1 MASST
6 VLRAGAL
13 VASLAALTIGPAG
26 VAGAKD
32 RDDVRVAGRCSG
44 TSTAKLK
51 LSEEHRLIETE
62 FEVDSNRT
70 GQRWHVVLRR
80 NGTVVLNRFAVTR
93 PPSGSFEVRRLLA
106 DGPGTETITAWARN
120 VRTGEVCRASATW

>member
-1 MASST
+1 MPST
-6 VLRAGAL
+6 IVLRAGVLMAA
-13 VASLAALTIGPAG
+13 VAALTLVPAG

-32 RDDVRVAGRCSG
+32 RDVRVAGRCSG
-44 TSTAKLK
+44 ASTAKLK

-62 FEVDSNRT
+62 FEVDANRT
-70 GQRWHVVLRR
+70 GQLWHVVLRR

-93 PPSGSFEVRRLLA
+93 PPSGSFEVRRLLV
-106 DGPGTETITAWARN
+106 DGPGTETVTAWARN